1 MGENFLDLKE
11 TSASAGHEEVF
22 ASFSIHL
29 PSLYQSYGRMGI
41 RGMRDKEEPILYKV
55 QTVKLLVMSK

>member
-41 RGMRDKEEPILYKV
+41 RGMRDKEEPIL
-55 QTVKLLVMSK
+55 